1 MSRGR
6 TSNIRKEISS
16 EGNQSKRGNYKKTQ
30 TLRWKMFKECKGCC
44 ERRFNC
50 HSWCE
55 KYLKFRQKQLTQY
68 KQNKLRID
76 CGINGDAYSQ
86 TNDRRTERK

>member
-1 MSRGR
+1 MSHNRA
-6 TSNIRKEISS
+6 SNIREKISS
-16 EGNQSKRGNYKKTQ
+16 EGNQSKRGDCKKTQ

-55 KYLKFRQKQLTQY
+55 KYLKFRQKQLAQY

-76 CGINGDAYSQ
+76 CGISGDAYSQ